1 MTSTTPCRSTV
12 ALETESLRVARAVS
26 SDGMPLGPLDWRVLA
41 GELWV
46 VAGAQ
51 GSGKTALLETLA
63 GLIPAAGGEVRVFG
77 RRVEASGD
85 DDTSLAATRRRMG
98 LVFDGN
104 GRLFSALTVAEN
116 LLLPWCYHWNRP
128 HAEGLAELEPLIRQ
142 LQLESLLSRTPASL
156 SRPWSRRVAL
166 ARSLVMKPG
175 LLLLDNPLAGL
186 DAIHL
191 RWWRDF
197 LKEAISGHPAL
208 GGEPLA
214 VIISA
219 DAVRPCLALGLDPR
233 FALVAGGHWRILPE
247 VEAVLAATGE
257 DGFREPTEPRP

>member
-1 MTSTTPCRSTV
+1 MPSVTAKSIV
-12 ALETESLRVARAVS
+12 ALEAESLRVVRTTAP
-26 SDGMPLGPLDWRVLA
+26 DGMPLESLDWRVLV

-63 GLIPAAGGEVRVFG
+63 GLIPAAAGEVRVFG

-85 DDTSLAATRRRMG
+85 DDAALMEARRRMG

-104 GRLFSALTVAEN
+104 GRLFSALSVAEN
-116 LLLPWCYHWNRP
+116 LLLPWCYHRNRTQ
-128 HAEGLAELEPLIRQ
+128 AEGLAELEPLIRH
-142 LQLESLLSRTPASL
+142 LQLESILSRSPASL

-197 LKEAISGHPAL
+197 LKQAISGDPVL

-214 VIISA
+214 VIATA
-219 DAVRPCLALGLDPR
+219 DAVRSYLGLGPSLR
-233 FALVAGGHWRILPE
+233 FSLVAGGRWSILPDIE
-247 VEAVLAATGE
+247 SVLAVTGE
-257 DGFREPTEPRP
+257 DGFREPIEPRP

>member
-1 MTSTTPCRSTV
+1 MTPATCRSAV
-12 ALETESLRVARAVS
+12 ALETESLRVVRATAP
-26 SDGMPLGPLDWRVLA
+26 DGMPLEPLDWRVLV
-41 GELWV
+41 GEFWV

-63 GLIPAAGGEVRVFG
+63 GLVPAASGEVRVFG

-85 DDTSLAATRRRMG
+85 DDAELREARRRMG

-116 LLLPWCYHWNRP
+116 LLLPWCYHWNRTP
-128 HAEGLAELEPLIRQ
+128 ADGLAELEPLIRH
-142 LQLESLLSRTPASL
+142 LGLESLLSRTPASL

-166 ARSLVMKPG
+166 ARSLVMRPG

-197 LKEAISGHPAL
+197 LKEAISGHAAL

-214 VIISA
+214 VIATA
-219 DAVRPCLALGLDPR
+219 DAVRPCLGLGLAPR
-233 FALVAGGHWRILPE
+233 FALVADGHWRILPDI
-247 VEAVLAATGE
+247 EAVLAVTGE
-257 DGFREPTEPRP
+257 DGFRESTQTPR